1 MIRTNKIGI
10 IKSIVFS
17 ITAIFISFVTYGSN
31 FEKIIFS
38 SPIQN
43 IEDFEDFVKKAK
55 EVGATHITISND
67 IPLAFWQ
74 YDTPG
79 DPYPAWYVM
88 RGNLLKV
95 FPPEPVAKQI
105 PEEYRKKVIDVLKK
119 RCEILG
125 KYNLKGH
132 YDSSEPSVLP
142 EAVYN
147 EHPLWRGPKV
157 DQPMRSNVPRWA
169 PSIDNPEV
177 QELYRKAMAEMLRHC
192 PEIDIL
198 TMLTND
204 SGAGLGWSDG
214 LYSGALGNTLYKNNT
229 TTDRIQFLFEA
240 LRKGAADAGKNID
253 LRINNTREKYPEKI
267 AIQLSKGMAVEN
279 YEGPDGSPFWTGAGV
294 GSGYG
299 NMFTPVYGIPQPDRF
314 ISSLTSAR
322 KSHATRLMVHF
333 SDHLTRDF
341 YFSLYKK
348 LNEDVLNDRADEIA
362 FLRQIAVEQVGEEN
376 AADLVQM
383 WLNIEK
389 AADYI
394 NLTHAG
400 GRIFYLGSVHQRWLI
415 RPFVPYPDEI
425 PDSISQTW
433 QKYQFQAIPERM
445 NSLCDVQANDMFC
458 GWGSWR
464 ILRNILNPVE
474 KELINAIKFA
484 ENLGYEDLARR
495 MKIMNCIVNNA
506 LNAVSY
512 QAQLDRVEEL
522 KIKPDEHIYSRTG
535 NSWDR
540 QRMMETARVE
550 IDNIAL
556 LIKLLEDNPGNYL
569 SISPTIEE
577 KDIKRYGPDIKDE
590 LKHKIN
596 IMNAHWEDYER
607 IFTTP
612 NL

>member
-1 MIRTNKIGI
+1 MSLVKNILLL
-10 IKSIVFS
+10 IVS
-17 ITAIFISFVTYGSN
+17 ITISVSSHGN
-31 FEKIIFS
+31 DFEKIIFS
-38 SPIQN
+38 SPYQN
-43 IEDFEDFVKKAK
+43 IEDFKDFVEKAK
-55 EVGATHITISND
+55 NAGATHITISNNL
-67 IPLAFWQ
+67 PPAFWK

-79 DPYPAWYVM
+79 DPYPAWYIDKHS
-88 RGNLLKV
+88 LLHI
-95 FPPEPVAKQI
+95 FPPGSIEKFI
-105 PEEYRKKVIDVLKK
+105 PKAHIEKVLKALDE
-119 RCEILG
+119 RCTILR
-125 KYNLKGH
+125 KNDLKAH
-132 YDSSEPSVLP
+132 YHCSEPAVLP
-142 EAVYN
+142 EGVFQEN
-147 EHPLWRGPKV
+147 PLWRGPKV

-177 QELYRKAMAEMLRHC
+177 QELYRIAMKSLLKRY
-192 PEIDIL
+192 PEVDVF

-204 SGAGLGWSDG
+204 SGAGLGWSEG
-214 LYSGALGNTLYKNNT
+214 LYSGVLGNTIYRRNT
-229 TTDRIQFLFEA
+229 TTDRIQFLFSA
-240 LRKGAADAGKNID
+240 LKNGAAEAGVDID
-253 LRINNTREKYPEKI
+253 LKINNTREKYPEKI
-267 AIQLSKGMAVEN
+267 ARQLSEGMAVES
-279 YEGPDGSPFWTGAGV
+279 YEGPDASLFSTGAGV
-294 GSGYG
+294 RSVYG
-299 NMFTPVYGIPQPDRF
+299 NMFTPVYGIPQPDHF
-314 ISSLTSAR
+314 ISSLSRAKKSNAAR
-322 KSHATRLMVHF
+322 LFVNL
-333 SDHLTRDF
+333 SDHVTRDF

-348 LNEDVLNDRADEIA
+348 LNAVVLNDRADEIV
-362 FLRQIAVEQVGEEN
+362 FLKQMAVEQVGEEN

-474 KELINAIKFA
+474 KELINAIKIA

-512 QAQLDRVEEL
+512 QAQLDRVEEIG
-522 KIKPDEHIYSRTG
+522 IKPDEHIYSRTG

-540 QRMMETARVE
+540 QRMMETARLE

-556 LIKLLEDNPGNYL
+556 LIQFLEDNPKNYL
-569 SISPTIEE
+569 SIAATFKE
-577 KDIKRYGPDIKDE
+577 KEIKQYGPDIIEE
-590 LKHKIN
+590 LKRKIN

-607 IFTTP
+607 MFTTP